1 MCEVSGATKEPFK
14 AISVG
19 AVFSKSLFDSKAS
32 DCHQKKN
39 SGFNIISISLT
50 LRKDKTNFDSIPP
63 LLSPLL
69 TPFSPVLPVM
79 SDNAAENKTP
89 EPCTAMLGENKA
101 RKELK
106 RKASSTEEDNND
118 DNPPKSKQLK
128 KIITKKGKPRG
139 IVSIPELLLLRES
152 GNDVGLNVSITP
164 PINTPHG
171 KSKLSYANLST
182 LLHTLLLQPQVFG
195 STDKFCTI
203 KNPAALEGV
212 NVVFLNHDSDSSL
225 DALGEAITSA
235 AQDSSVLSFSMS
247 GKGGGN
253 HLWESVFQKPILSN
267 KALKSNSKQP
277 ALASKEIHLL
287 QSLRSLK
294 LTRQQTIANGYT
306 TLKEGRATPNQTE
319 NGLCLLSEDDI
330 VLGVDEYS
338 R

>member
-1 MCEVSGATKEPFK
+1 M
-14 AISVG
+14 
-19 AVFSKSLFDSKAS
+19 
-32 DCHQKKN
+32 
-39 SGFNIISISLT
+39 
-50 LRKDKTNFDSIPP
+50 RKDKTNFDSFPP
-63 LLSPLL
+63 LLSPSF
-69 TPFSPVLPVM
+69 TPFSPVLRVM

-89 EPCTAMLGENKA
+89 EPCTSMGENKA

-277 ALASKEIHLL
+277 ALASKETHLL